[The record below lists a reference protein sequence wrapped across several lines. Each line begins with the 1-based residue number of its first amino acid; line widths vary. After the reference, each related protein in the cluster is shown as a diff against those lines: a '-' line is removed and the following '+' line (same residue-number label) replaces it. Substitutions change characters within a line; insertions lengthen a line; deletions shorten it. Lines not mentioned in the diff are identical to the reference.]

1 MNKVKRLITK
11 EQREL
16 INMWNSVTPQQ
27 RQYAVEICILKHN
40 SKELAESVLNT
51 KLNDLDFQRYK
62 NHIRKK
68 YNVTKF

>member
-11 EQREL
+11 SQKKFIEV
-16 INMWNSVTPQQ
+16 WNGATPQQ
-27 RQYAVEICILKHN
+27 RQYAVEMCILIHN

-68 YNVTKF
+68 YNVTKI